1 MRKTPHEMGRLLPR
15 LRAQS
20 SADTILPVTDRPTP
34 VQDRPIQNLLRDTRG
49 QATTEYVVLVGM
61 MGLAVVFALI
71 TVGPKLVRDFER
83 ARNITASP
91 IP

>member
-1 MRKTPHEMGRLLPR
+1 MRKTPHEVGTPPTR
-15 LRAQS
+15 LRAESRPHTILAKTRMSDRPQS
-20 SADTILPVTDRPTP
+20 S
-34 VQDRPIQNLLRDTRG
+34 VQRLLRDTRG